1 MVCLL
6 SYSRDRFFFSQM
18 FKLLGTVTESQW
30 PGLRELKN
38 YSAINFYVQP
48 ENKLRAQFSDISDAG
63 LDLLNR
69 MLTYDPSKRISAKD
83 ALTHAYFDEAPRAKS
98 AAMMPT
104 WPSTLAKESTT
115 GGK

>member
-1 MVCLL
+1 LGLFACCLL
-6 SYSRDRFFFSQM
+6 TRSIFFFADVQIVGNSD
-18 FKLLGTVTESQW
+18 ESQW

-69 MLTYDPSKRISAKD
+69 MLTYDPSKRISAK
-83 ALTHAYFDEAPRAKS
+83 EAH
-98 AAMMPT
+98 
-104 WPSTLAKESTT
+104 
-115 GGK
+115 